1 MNTNIIVFTV
11 AISQFYKLF
20 FETFNLFTLS
30 RKPKVFPQVILES
43 YYQLAD
49 SDRCVAESKG
59 GLLHELF
66 HVFGVGV
73 VTIRIRRF
81 LKIMI
86 MINPALDYSL
96 LSTLRPCF
104 QHQQLMISCQQII
117 SISITDWKK

>member
-1 MNTNIIVFTV
+1 MKTNIIVI

-20 FETFNLFTLS
+20 FETLNLFTLS

-73 VTIRIRRF
+73 VTIRIRSF
-81 LKIMI
+81 LRIMI
-86 MINPALDYSL
+86 MINPALDYSFM
-96 LSTLRPCF
+96 STLGPCF

-117 SISITDWKK
+117 CISITDWKK